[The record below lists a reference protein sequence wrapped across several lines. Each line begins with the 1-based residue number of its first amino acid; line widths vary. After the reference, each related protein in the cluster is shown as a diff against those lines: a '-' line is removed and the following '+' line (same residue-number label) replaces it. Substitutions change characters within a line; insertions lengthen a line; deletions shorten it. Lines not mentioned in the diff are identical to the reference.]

1 MATIAQYIRARAGDP
16 RVGLR
21 FDDEQ
26 WTWAEYVQACAE
38 RAALLEELRRPG
50 PYHVGVLMD
59 NTPEF
64 SLWLGAAAL
73 VGAVVVG
80 INPTRRGAEL
90 ALDIT
95 HTDCQLIVT
104 EERHRALLAGLDL
117 GIDDD
122 RIQVVDSDDYA
133 AAVARHRGA
142 PIPEVEIDEK
152 AIYLLLFTSG
162 TTGAPKACIVSQARL
177 ARSAGVLADA
187 QELGSNDVCYQVMPL
202 FHSNA
207 LITGWAPCLIAGAT
221 AVLRRRFSASG
232 FLPDVRKYSVTYFN
246 YVGKPLSYIL
256 ATPEQPDDADNTLRR
271 VFGNEGA
278 DLDLER
284 FAVRFGCKVTDG
296 YGSTESAASI
306 SRDPAMPKGSLGRGP
321 EGTAILDP
329 ETGRECV
336 PAEFDDEGRLL
347 NPEAAIGEI
356 VNKKG
361 APAFEGYYKN
371 EEANQARV
379 HDGIYWTGDLGYR
392 DNDGWFYFAG
402 RDFEWLRV
410 DGENFAA
417 APVERIIA
425 RYPGVLLAA
434 VYAVPDEE
442 VGDQVMAALQLV
454 PGTQFDPAGFDA
466 FLADQADLGTKWSPR
481 YVRVAETLPMTETSK
496 VLKRSLRRERWETSD
511 PVWWRPRAR
520 EPLRPMS
527 ADDITD
533 LRERF
538 AARNRLAALDA

>member
-1 MATIAQYIRARAGDP
+1 
-16 RVGLR
+16 
-21 FDDEQ
+21 
-26 WTWAEYVQACAE
+26 
-38 RAALLEELRRPG
+38 
-50 PYHVGVLMD
+50 
-59 NTPEF
+59 
-64 SLWLGAAAL
+64 
-73 VGAVVVG
+73 
-80 INPTRRGAEL
+80 
-90 ALDIT
+90 
-95 HTDCQLIVT
+95 
-104 EERHRALLAGLDL
+104 
-117 GIDDD
+117 
-122 RIQVVDSDDYA
+122 
-133 AAVARHRGA
+133 
-142 PIPEVEIDEK
+142 
-152 AIYLLLFTSG
+152 
-162 TTGAPKACIVSQARL
+162 
-177 ARSAGVLADA
+177 
-187 QELGSNDVCYQVMPL
+187 
-202 FHSNA
+202 
-207 LITGWAPCLIAGAT
+207 
-221 AVLRRRFSASG
+221 
-232 FLPDVRKYSVTYFN
+232 
-246 YVGKPLSYIL
+246 
-256 ATPEQPDDADNTLRR
+256 
-271 VFGNEGA
+271 
-278 DLDLER
+278 
-284 FAVRFGCKVTDG
+284 
-296 YGSTESAASI
+296 
-306 SRDPAMPKGSLGRGP
+306 
-321 EGTAILDP
+321 
-329 ETGRECV
+329 
-336 PAEFDDEGRLL
+336 
-347 NPEAAIGEI
+347 
-356 VNKKG
+356 
-361 APAFEGYYKN
+361 
-371 EEANQARV
+371 V